1 MTAVVETSTL
11 QQPPTLTST
20 WASEIS
26 EWETSTAGKSW
37 QCQLTGQHHG
47 ARVRQYV
54 TARWFAGGW
63 VWDYSELLIVERG
76 SSCPPWCSEHINQI
90 PDSPELDDECIDH
103 AHRIFVGLGADGMF
117 VGLGA
122 AVVLNA
128 LEDPATG
135 TFTEVSI
142 TPPDRRGPVTAA
154 EARQIAAALL
164 EAADLLEG
172 GQR

>member
-1 MTAVVETSTL
+1 MTAVAETSTL
-11 QQPPTLTST
+11 QPPTLTST

-47 ARVRQYV
+47 ARCRQYAS
-54 TARWFAGGW
+54 ARWFAERW
-63 VWDYSELLIVERG
+63 VVRYSTLFVVERG
-76 SSCPPWCSEHINQI
+76 LSCPPWCSEHINQI
-90 PDSPELDDECIDH
+90 PDSPELDAECIDH

-154 EARQIAAALL
+154 EARLIASALL

>member
-1 MTAVVETSTL
+1 MTAVAETSAL
-11 QQPPTLTST
+11 QPPTLTST

-37 QCQLTGQHHG
+37 QCQLIGQHHG

-54 TARWFAGGW
+54 TARWLAERW
-63 VWDYSELLIVERG
+63 VVRYSTMFMLERG
-76 SSCPPWCSEHINQI
+76 PSCPSWCSEHANVIA
-90 PDSPELDDECIDH
+90 DSSEVDNECIDH
-103 AHRIFVGLGADGMF
+103 THRIFVGLGADGMF
-117 VGLGA
+117 AGLGT
-122 AVVLNA
+122 AVVLDA

>member
-1 MTAVVETSTL
+1 MLVSH
-11 QQPPTLTST
+11 
-20 WASEIS
+20 SEIS
-26 EWETSTAGKSW
+26 LA
-37 QCQLTGQHHG
+37 HVD
-47 ARVRQYV
+47 VR
-54 TARWFAGGW
+54 AGGW

-135 TFTEVSI
+135 KFGEVSI
-142 TPPDRRGPVTAA
+142 STPDRLGPMDATK
-154 EARQIAAALL
+154 ARLIAAALL